1 MVRNLLQKSASAFIV
16 WNRSSEA
23 CTQLAADF
31 PGRVTVATSPGEV
44 VRTAGTT
51 FCMLSTA
58 EASAAVVR
66 PHSLPHSLTH
76 SFIHLLTHFHLL
88 THPPTHLLTHFHL
101 LIHLL
106 TTHSLTHPPTHSL
119 IHLLTHLLTHSLI
132 HLPHL
137 LTHSLTQSLTHSV
150 CCSTTARMAFW
161 TEWARAR

>member
-66 PHSLPHSLTH
+66 PY
-76 SFIHLLTHFHLL
+76 
-88 THPPTHLLTHFHL
+88 
-101 LIHLL
+101 
-106 TTHSLTHPPTHSL
+106 SL
-119 IHLLTHLLTHSLI
+119 IHLLTHSFTYSLTFTYSPTHLLTYSLTFTYSPTYSPLI
-132 HLPHL
+132 HL
-137 LTHSLTQSLTHSV
+137 LTHLFTKVVRTVGTTHSLTHSLTHSV